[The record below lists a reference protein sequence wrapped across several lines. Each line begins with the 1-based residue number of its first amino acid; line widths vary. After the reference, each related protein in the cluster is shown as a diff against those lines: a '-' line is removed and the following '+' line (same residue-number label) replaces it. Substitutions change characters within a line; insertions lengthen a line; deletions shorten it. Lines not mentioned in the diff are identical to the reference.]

1 MLEAACKSINFGN
14 KLSRSK
20 TSRKR
25 YSMICKVTSKVKL
38 ESGKWYQRKSL
49 NGKGFKCEPLLY
61 LDCEGISAGFYRKDG
76 NDLKL
81 VMAFENASD
90 DSCSYQKNQEQSAP
104 AQNPKDDFIYK
115 LMRQCT
121 ETISYNN
128 WNALVSQ
135 LCFEAY
141 NRMVSIYNHATK
153 NIDDRE
159 FYLKWCEPFRGHE
172 GNKISWAKKILGDTE
187 ASCDLFELSRT
198 LYKMSRE
205 KGFADTPAS
214 LLRELFLQFT
224 CTYCQ
229 YGFERSAF
237 SRQRRSV

>member
-1 MLEAACKSINFGN
+1 ML
-14 KLSRSK
+14 
-20 TSRKR
+20 
-25 YSMICKVTSKVKL
+25 
-38 ESGKWYQRKSL
+38 
-49 NGKGFKCEPLLY
+49 
-61 LDCEGISAGFYRKDG
+61 
-76 NDLKL
+76 
-81 VMAFENASD
+81 MAFENASD
-90 DSCSYQKNQEQSAP
+90 DSCSCQKNQEQRAP
-104 AQNPKDDFIYK
+104 AQNFKDDYIYK

-141 NRMVSIYNHATK
+141 NRMVSIYKHATK

-159 FYLKWCEPFRGHE
+159 FYLKWCEPFRGHD

-229 YGFERSAF
+229 YGFER
-237 SRQRRSV
+237 RCTKRKPK

>member
-1 MLEAACKSINFGN
+1 
-14 KLSRSK
+14 
-20 TSRKR
+20 
-25 YSMICKVTSKVKL
+25 MICKVTSKVKL

-49 NGKGFKCEPLLY
+49 NGKGIECELLLY
-61 LDCEGISAGFYRKDG
+61 LDCEGISTGFYRKDG

-90 DSCSYQKNQEQSAP
+90 DSCSCQKNQEQPAP
-104 AQNPKDDFIYK
+104 AQNLKDDYIYK

-141 NRMVSIYNHATK
+141 NRMVSIYKHATK

-159 FYLKWCEPFRGHE
+159 FYLKWCEPFRGHD
-172 GNKISWAKKILGDTE
+172 GNKISWAKRFWEIQK
-187 ASCDLFELSRT
+187 
-198 LYKMSRE
+198 
-205 KGFADTPAS
+205 
-214 LLRELFLQFT
+214 LLAICLNCPERFT
-224 CTYCQ
+224 K
-229 YGFERSAF
+229 
-237 SRQRRSV
+237 

>member
-1 MLEAACKSINFGN
+1 MSTLGSSPFDFDSLAHTPMKNISEFLLDNRIVPNV
-14 KLSRSK
+14 
-20 TSRKR
+20 
-25 YSMICKVTSKVKL
+25 YDVTQPSVL
-38 ESGKWYQRKSL
+38 QAIG
-49 NGKGFKCEPLLY
+49 GKGIK
-61 LDCEGISAGFYRKDG
+61 
-76 NDLKL
+76 
-81 VMAFENASD
+81 
-90 DSCSYQKNQEQSAP
+90 
-104 AQNPKDDFIYK
+104 
-115 LMRQCT
+115 
-121 ETISYNN
+121 TISYNN

-159 FYLKWCEPFRGHE
+159 FYLKWCEPFRGHD

>member
-1 MLEAACKSINFGN
+1 M
-14 KLSRSK
+14 
-20 TSRKR
+20 
-25 YSMICKVTSKVKL
+25 L

-49 NGKGFKCEPLLY
+49 NGKGFECELLLY
-61 LDCEGISAGFYRKDG
+61 LDCEGINAGFYRKDG

-90 DSCSYQKNQEQSAP
+90 DSCSCQKNQEQSAP

-135 LCFEAY
+135 FCCEAY
-141 NRMVSIYNHATK
+141 DRMVCIYNHATK

-159 FYLKWCEPFRGHE
+159 FYLKWCEPFRGLD
-172 GNKISWAKKILGDTE
+172 GNKIVWAKKVLGDTE

-229 YGFERSAF
+229 YGFERCCSK
-237 SRQRRSV
+237 RKTQ

>member
-1 MLEAACKSINFGN
+1 
-14 KLSRSK
+14 
-20 TSRKR
+20 
-25 YSMICKVTSKVKL
+25 MICKVTSKVKL

-49 NGKGFKCEPLLY
+49 NGKGIECELLLY
-61 LDCEGISAGFYRKDG
+61 LDCEGISTGFYRKDG

-90 DSCSYQKNQEQSAP
+90 DSCSCQKNQEQSAP
-104 AQNPKDDFIYK
+104 AQNPKDDYIYK

-121 ETISYNN
+121 ETASCNN

-141 NRMVSIYNHATK
+141 NRMVSIYNYATK

-159 FYLKWCEPFRGHE
+159 FYLKWCEPFRGLD
-172 GNKISWAKKILGDTE
+172 GNKIVWAKKVLGDTE
-187 ASCDLFELSRT
+187 ASYDLFELSRT
-198 LYKMSRE
+198 LYRMSRE

-214 LLRELFLQFT
+214 QLRELFMQFIY
-224 CTYCQ
+224 TYCQ

>member
-1 MLEAACKSINFGN
+1 
-14 KLSRSK
+14 
-20 TSRKR
+20 
-25 YSMICKVTSKVKL
+25 MICRVTSKVKL

-49 NGKGFKCEPLLY
+49 NGKGFECEPLLY

-90 DSCSYQKNQEQSAP
+90 DSCSCQKNQEQPTP
-104 AQNPKDDFIYK
+104 AQKLKDDYIYK

-121 ETISYNN
+121 ETASYNN

-159 FYLKWCEPFRGHE
+159 FYLKWCEPFRGLD
-172 GNKISWAKKILGDTE
+172 GNKISWVKKILGDTE

-224 CTYCQ
+224 YTYCQ
-229 YGFERSAF
+229 YGFERCCTK
-237 SRQRRSV
+237 RKTK